1 MAKTT
6 AGAGQNAEAHGP
18 DAPSGAE
25 PAADGTLIV
34 RARRVMAWQV
44 VNIVLAVLLAA
55 VAVFGVFTFF
65 DPGPLDHLW
74 QSWFKHPFPFDISYV
89 RHFVGLSVVLHGVY
103 VALELAAASMA
114 AGIVL
119 GVLAGLA
126 RVSRSRAL
134 QVLAWL
140 YIWVWRGTPLLVQL
154 LVTAYG
160 IPILLESMD
169 RTGHSWLTSV
179 AHAMGSN
186 PFLAGFVALSLY
198 EGAYVAEI
206 VRSGILSVEAGQVE
220 AARALGMR
228 HRTLM
233 RKVVLPQAV
242 RVMIPPLGNNVI
254 AIIKDTSLVS
264 VIGLTELTLVAE
276 QTYAENFR
284 VLEVLF
290 GISLYYLLLTTIW
303 SVLQVLIER
312 RFGER
317 TSSVRRGPVD
327 RVITELARRL
337 FAGRRRNE
345 LRGESA

>member
-1 MAKTT
+1 MAKTM
-6 AGAGQNAEAHGP
+6 AGAGAEGAGVAS
-18 DAPSGAE
+18 DAES
-25 PAADGTLIV
+25 AADGTLVV
-34 RARRVMAWQV
+34 RTRRVMVWQA
-44 VNIVLAVLLAA
+44 VNVALAVLLAA
-55 VAVFGVFTFF
+55 VAVLVVCTFF

-74 QSWFKHPFPFDISYV
+74 QHLFKHAFPFDISYI
-89 RHFVGLSVVLHGVY
+89 RQFIGLSVVVHGAY
-103 VALELAAASMA
+103 TALELAAASMA

-126 RVSRSRAL
+126 RVSRSKPL

-179 AHAMGSN
+179 AHAMGAN
-186 PFLAGFVALSLY
+186 PFLAGFITLSLY

-206 VRSGILSVEAGQVE
+206 VRSGILSVDAGQIE

-233 RKVVLPQAV
+233 RLVVLPQAV
-242 RVMIPPLGNNVI
+242 RIMIPPIGNNVI

-264 VIGLTELTLVAE
+264 VIGLAELTLVAE
-276 QTYAENFR
+276 ETYAENFR

-290 GISLYYLLLTTIW
+290 GVSLYYLLMTTIW
-303 SVLQVLIER
+303 SVLQVIIER

-317 TSSVRRGPVD
+317 TSVQRGPVD
-327 RVITELARRL
+327 RVITGLARRVI
-337 FAGRRRNE
+337 AGRRRSE
-345 LRGESA
+345 LGGEAA